1 MIRYIISLLILS
13 FAVAQDLNIEETEK
27 DSIFFESILADTVTD
42 LELMLIAD
50 INRNK
55 ILEKY
60 LELDIISESLQ
71 LNAPKYDRF
80 ERKNNQD
87 RKSVV

>member
-50 INRNK
+50 I
-55 ILEKY
+55 L
-60 LELDIISESLQ
+60 SLIHI
-71 LNAPKYDRF
+71 
-80 ERKNNQD
+80 
-87 RKSVV
+87 

>member
-1 MIRYIISLLILS
+1 MIRYITLLLVLS
-13 FAVAQDLNIEETEK
+13 VAIAQDLNTEEVEK
-27 DSIFFESILADTVTD
+27 DSVFFESILADTITD

-60 LELDIISESLQ
+60 LELDVISESLQ
-71 LNAPKYDRF
+71 LL
-80 ERKNNQD
+80 
-87 RKSVV
+87 SLIHI

>member
-71 LNAPKYDRF
+71 
-80 ERKNNQD
+80 
-87 RKSVV
+87 

>member
-13 FAVAQDLNIEETEK
+13 FAIAQDLNIEEVEK
-27 DSIFFESILADTVTD
+27 DSLFFESILADTVTD

-55 ILEKY
+55 ILENIFRIRY
-60 LELDIISESLQ
+60 YFRVITIECS
-71 LNAPKYDRF
+71 
-80 ERKNNQD
+80 
-87 RKSVV
+87 